1 MHRTETANVLVIG
14 AGAAGWRAAIAATQV
29 A

>member
-14 AGAAGWRAAIAATQV
+14 AGAGGWRAAIAATQ
-29 A
+29 AA